1 MTFQKGQSGNPHG
14 RPVVDHYVRDLARA
28 ATEPAIQTLVA
39 IMLNERERGSAR
51 VAAAQALLDRAWGR
65 APADIPD
72 TGGEIDVTRM
82 SNEELLALIERAAA
96 YIPPLAVEVT
106 DDTNAQ

>member
-1 MTFQKGQSGNPHG
+1 MAWKKGESGNPGG
-14 RPVVDHYVRDLARA
+14 RPAAAFRVRDLARE
-28 ATEPAIQTLVA
+28 ATDDAIATLIEV
-39 IMLNERERGSAR
+39 MTSTTERGSAR

-82 SNEELLALIERAAA
+82 SDEELLALIERAAA
-96 YIPPLAVEVT
+96 YIPPLVVEVN
-106 DDTNAQ
+106 DDTTTQ